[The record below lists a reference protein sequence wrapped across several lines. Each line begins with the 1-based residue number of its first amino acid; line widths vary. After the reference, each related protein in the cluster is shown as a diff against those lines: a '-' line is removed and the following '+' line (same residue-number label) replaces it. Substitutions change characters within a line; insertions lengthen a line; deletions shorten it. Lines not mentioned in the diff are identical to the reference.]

1 MRHTASS
8 ANEAAATISAS
19 VTTDPL
25 TTPVGRRTGRAKNR
39 HGRGHRGP
47 LVLPGPLSPDARS
60 NLPTPREAFDELT
73 LSLVE
78 RLGTRW
84 EKEWGQLDFG
94 TEDVP
99 QLPEDWTDEP
109 VPLGALTQP
118 KPGVAARIVV
128 FRRPVELRAKT
139 YLERTALVNEVLVE
153 HLSQLLGRDPDEID
167 PEDRP
172 RA

>member
-1 MRHTASS
+1 MRPTASS
-8 ANEAAATISAS
+8 TNEAAATISAS

-25 TTPVGRRTGRAKNR
+25 STPVGRRTGGAKNR

-47 LVLPGPLSPDARS
+47 LVLPGPLSPDAHS

-84 EKEWGQLDFG
+84 EKEWGHLEFG

-99 QLPEDWTDEP
+99 QLPEGWTDEP

-153 HLSQLLGRDPDEID
+153 HLSELLGRDPDEID
-167 PEDRP
+167 P
-172 RA
+172 